1 MHESA
6 AVTVPESVVVF
17 ARLSGAVDALC
28 SAIAGFAL
36 LAGTR
41 AFTFTALLA
50 WREPVL
56 GGVGLVLLAA
66 LGWLR
71 WKCGGRAVGHDTHAR
86 HVTHAAHHAH
96 DIYAAREGRP
106 ALNPGNA
113 SCAVIRN
120 SLPVGAERAD
130 VACYNRPSE
139 SESKRCAARV
149 GRRSSLGS
157 LPNAGAQIKRAKARA
172 QQSLCVTRT

>member
-1 MHESA
+1 MHKPA
-6 AVTVPESVVVF
+6 AVTVPGTVVAF
-17 ARLSGAVDALC
+17 ARLSGAVDAFC

-56 GGVGLVLLAA
+56 GGVGLLLLAA

-71 WKCGGRAVGHDTHAR
+71 WQCGGRAAGHDTHAR
-86 HVTHAAHHAH
+86 HETHAT
-96 DIYAAREGRP
+96 REGRP
-106 ALNPGNA
+106 ALNPGNE
-113 SCAVIRN
+113 SRAVIRQGLAQP
-120 SLPVGAERAD
+120 LPVGAERAH
-130 VACYNRPSE
+130 VACYNRSSE

-149 GRRSSLGS
+149 ERRSSS
-157 LPNAGAQIKRAKARA
+157 GARLNTDAQAKRA
-172 QQSLCVTRT
+172 QPSLCVTWT